1 MATILAY
8 HKPAQPALSR
18 IKHGLGLALLSI
30 FAMFFLVPLLW
41 LCYVSFLP
49 KIDIFRVPPAIIQNF
64 GATVRNFSLVSF
76 RQALV
81 QWHAAQVFLNSIVVT
96 GAAIVL
102 TLLVSSLTAYAF
114 AFLKFRGRNALFFL
128 VLCTMMLPM
137 VTMITPFYQVVGI
150 FGLRNKLF
158 GVILP
163 YTASAFNVF
172 LLRQYF
178 VRIPTA
184 FFEAAVV
191 DGASK
196 FRIWWRIVMPLS
208 KPALIALAIY
218 QFRTVW
224 NDFLNPMLILR
235 DERLFTIPIKLQFMD
250 SQNINVP
257 WDAMMAIGFV
267 GVLVPV
273 LFFLVFQRQFMEG
286 ISGGI
291 KG

>member
-1 MATILAY
+1 MI
-8 HKPAQPALSR
+8 
-18 IKHGLGLALLSI
+18 
-30 FAMFFLVPLLW
+30 FLVPLLW
-41 LCYVSFLP
+41 LGYVSFLP
-49 KIDIFRVPPAIIQNF
+49 KIDIFRVPPAIFADF
-64 GATVRNFSLVSF
+64 GGTIHNLTLTSF
-76 RQALV
+76 QQALGRW
-81 QWHAAQVFLNSIVVT
+81 QAAQAFTNSVVVT
-96 GAAIVL
+96 CTSIVL
-102 TLLVSSLTAYAF
+102 TLLVSLLAAYAF
-114 AFLKFRGRNALFFL
+114 AFLKFRGRSVLFIL
-128 VLCTMMLPM
+128 VLCTMMLPT
-137 VTMITPFYQVVGI
+137 VTMITPFYQVIGF
-150 FGLRNKLF
+150 FGLRNKLL

-191 DGASK
+191 DGAGK
-196 FRIWWRIVMPLS
+196 FRIWWRIVLPLS

-218 QFRTVW
+218 QFRVVW

-235 DERLFTIPIKLQFMD
+235 DERLFTIPIRLQFMD

-257 WDAMMAIGFV
+257 WDAMMAVGFL

-273 LFFLVFQRQFMEG
+273 VFFLVFQRYFMEG
-286 ISGGI
+286 ISGGV